1 MKKKISLPVM
11 AVAAILL
18 LGGCGTQM
26 YDLSEDEENLVVQ
39 YSAHILAKYNIEQ
52 KDGMTA
58 ASSEE
63 TQETQKQDSQM
74 PESQNTQSTDNN
86 MASDATGET
95 QTQEMETMPIAEAI
109 GHASGLTVSYKG
121 YRVQNIYQEG
131 DYFAVTPEDGNK
143 LVVMKFEIKNKG
155 KKNPP
160 FPCFGRARALL
171 VTNRRKTNRLSVE
184 QRASPVFS
192 PHTLCGFSKEK
203 ITPFLLRQ
211 YFHIKSHDLCPRTLC
226 KNSKVLCKKQDAAE
240 SLPLGECGK
249 PSSAPDSTLSGPRSG
264 YDDARG
270 VERSREPIGRSRPR
284 ASPLFAEGTPKN
296 RLPDP

>member
-11 AVAAILL
+11 AVSAILL

-74 PESQNTQSTDNN
+74 PESQNTQSADNN

-155 KKNPP
+155 KKKVRLDTEKLGIT
-160 FPCFGRARALL
+160 FYACFDGKNRIKETASLGTRSLSSYVKPSGAE
-171 VTNRRKTNRLSVE
+171 RRKQRFYCFRFRKTRL
-184 QRASPVFS
+184 
-192 PHTLCGFSKEK
+192 
-203 ITPFLLRQ
+203 
-211 YFHIKSHDLCPRTLC
+211 IKFRVRHCMQ
-226 KNSKVLCKKQDAAE
+226 K
-240 SLPLGECGK
+240 
-249 PSSAPDSTLSGPRSG
+249 
-264 YDDARG
+264 
-270 VERSREPIGRSRPR
+270 
-284 ASPLFAEGTPKN
+284 
-296 RLPDP
+296 

>member
-95 QTQEMETMPIAEAI
+95 QTQEMETMPITEAI

-155 KKNPP
+155 KKKVRLDTEKLGIT
-160 FPCFGRARALL
+160 FYACFDGKNRIKETASLGTRSLSSYGETIRGGKKKTAVLLFQIPKDQADKISGETLYAEIKDTIYLGIRNDKEVAYINRDAL
-171 VTNRRKTNRLSVE
+171 VGDTVSNISRLNISYKY
-184 QRASPVFS
+184 
-192 PHTLCGFSKEK
+192 GK
-203 ITPFLLRQ
+203 ITK
-211 YFHIKSHDLCPRTLC
+211 ISW
-226 KNSKVLCKKQDAAE
+226 S
-240 SLPLGECGK
+240 
-249 PSSAPDSTLSGPRSG
+249 
-264 YDDARG
+264 YDF
-270 VERSREPIGRSRPR
+270 E
-284 ASPLFAEGTPKN
+284 
-296 RLPDP
+296 